1 MTTHPSPLTPVP
13 RNHGPHRLPREKAP
27 PPRWRWARGHEA
39 KGWMDGWQLGSP
51 GRRGRAP
58 SRASGNRLPDK
69 TLAPLPALAS
79 ASAPLRPAHAS
90 RIALQERV
98 SANRPEIPMDAGAGH
113 GASPDDADA
122 AFFSRR
128 RYRCCCFS
136 APWQSSSSSHARRA
150 GTTTTDEEWWHQVG
164 EGGAGTGAGAERRR
178 WWRRGVDALMKVR
191 EWSELVAGPR
201 WKTFIRRFRRGHHR
215 HGGGAGAGGGRK
227 LNYDALSYALNF
239 DEGHGASPEG
249 PGGEFPGY
257 PDFSTRFAAPPG
269 SARSSMDLGGRDA
282 PSLFHH
288 PLPQQ
293 PHTPPAAARG

>member
-13 RNHGPHRLPREKAP
+13 QTTGPSDHHHAGGGPGVTRR
-27 PPRWRWARGHEA
+27 RG
-39 KGWMDGWQLGSP
+39 GWQLGSA
-51 GRRGRAP
+51 GASARGRAP

-79 ASAPLRPAHAS
+79 APLRPAHTP

-98 SANRPEIPMDAGAGH
+98 PANRPEIPMDGGGH
-113 GASPDDADA
+113 GGAPDDADA

-136 APWQSSSSSHARRA
+136 APWQSSSSSSHARRA
-150 GTTTTDEEWWHQVG
+150 GPTTTDEEWWHQVG
-164 EGGAGTGAGAERRR
+164 EGTRAGAERRR

-215 HGGGAGAGGGRK
+215 HGAGAGAGGGRK

-239 DEGHGASPEG
+239 DEGHGATPEG
-249 PGGEFPGY
+249 APGGELPGY
-257 PDFSTRFAAPPG
+257 PDFSARFAAPLG

-293 PHTPPAAARG
+293 PHTPPAAAAARG